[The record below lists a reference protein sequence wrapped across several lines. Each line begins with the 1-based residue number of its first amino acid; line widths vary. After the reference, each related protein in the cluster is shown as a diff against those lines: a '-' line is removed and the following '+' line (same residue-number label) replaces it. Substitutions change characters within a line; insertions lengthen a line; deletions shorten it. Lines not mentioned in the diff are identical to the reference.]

1 MKIIAGDREL
11 TLEEMVALARRDT
24 TLEVS
29 KAAWAR
35 ITDSRAIADEE
46 LERGAIV
53 YGLTVGLGGKVSM
66 PIERDSVPEF
76 EKSVIS
82 ARIIGIGEPLDEAV
96 CRRALGLRIVNIC
109 HGRSA
114 VSPHVVEQ
122 LLAMYNAGVTPIVA
136 SLGSIGSSDLGQC
149 SQLCATVTGV
159 GQVWV
164 DGKQMSAVDGLASI
178 GRKPADLGPKDA
190 LGLFNSGAVTQ
201 SIAVDY
207 LASLRIVLDAATV
220 AAVASCEAYGVN
232 PSPFTREVT
241 VTKAVPGGEKASDA
255 IMSLLEGSWTLEQGA
270 IPQAQHA
277 ISFRTLVPLI
287 AVVEECVER
296 FSDLIEREVNSSTD
310 SPVVLHDSRTVR
322 SSVNFQPLAAAV
334 AGDALAIALTHWSN
348 ASANRTI
355 KMANHSIP
363 DVPRFLAPDEGQSV
377 GFNALMKST
386 VAMATRV
393 RFEANPGS
401 VDFFAVSDGT
411 EDVASQLPLVVEK
424 LGRQVESLRRLV
436 ALEAFTAHQLLS
448 LRQPRRWGRAATRV
462 LDVCGRHVPVIE
474 HDQPLGGFVDALTE
488 CIARGEL
495 H

>member
-1 MKIIAGDREL
+1 
-11 TLEEMVALARRDT
+11 
-24 TLEVS
+24 
-29 KAAWAR
+29 
-35 ITDSRAIADEE
+35 
-46 LERGAIV
+46 
-53 YGLTVGLGGKVSM
+53 
-66 PIERDSVPEF
+66 
-76 EKSVIS
+76 
-82 ARIIGIGEPLDEAV
+82 
-96 CRRALGLRIVNIC
+96 
-109 HGRSA
+109 
-114 VSPHVVEQ
+114 
-122 LLAMYNAGVTPIVA
+122 
-136 SLGSIGSSDLGQC
+136 
-149 SQLCATVTGV
+149 
-159 GQVWV
+159 
-164 DGKQMSAVDGLASI
+164 
-178 GRKPADLGPKDA
+178 
-190 LGLFNSGAVTQ
+190 LFNSGAVTQ

-207 LASLRIVLDAATV
+207 LATLRVVLDAATV

-436 ALEAFTAHQLLS
+436 ALEAFTAHQLVS

>member
-1 MKIIAGDREL
+1 MNIVVGEVEL
-11 TLEEMVALARRDT
+11 TIEQMIALADHDT
-24 TLEVS
+24 TLS
-29 KAAWAR
+29 ISDGAWKR
-35 ITDSRAIADEE
+35 IADSRAIADEE
-46 LERGAIV
+46 LERGTIV
-53 YGLTVGLGGKVSM
+53 YGLTVGLGGKVTM
-66 PIERDSVPEF
+66 RIDRGSVPEF

-82 ARIIGIGEPLDEAV
+82 ARIVGIGEPLTERV
-96 CRRALGLRIVNIC
+96 SRRALGLRIVNIC

-122 LLAMYNAGVTPIVA
+122 LLTMYNGHVSPVVA

-149 SQLCATVTGV
+149 SQLCATVAGV
-159 GQVWV
+159 GEVWV
-164 DGKQMSAVDGLASI
+164 GGKQVSAIDGLASI
-178 GRKPADLGPKDA
+178 GRTPVDLAAKDA

-201 SIAVDY
+201 AVAVEYIASVRTVVS
-207 LASLRIVLDAATV
+207 AAAIV
-220 AAVASCEAYGVN
+220 AVASCDGYGVN
-232 PSPFTREVT
+232 PTPFTPEVT
-241 VTKAVPGGEKASDA
+241 ATKDVVGGDEASRR
-255 IMSLLEGSWTLEQGA
+255 IMELLGGSWTLEDGA
-270 IPQAQHA
+270 ISRAQHP
-277 ISFRTLVPLI
+277 ISFRSLVPLL
-287 AVVEECVER
+287 ALVNDCLDR
-296 FSDLIEREVNSSTD
+296 FIDEIVREVNSSTD
-310 SPVVLHDSRTVR
+310 SPVVLHESRTVR

-348 ASANRTI
+348 AAVNRTI

-377 GFNALMKST
+377 GFNALMKSS

-393 RFEANPGS
+393 RYEANPAS

-424 LGRQVESLRRLV
+424 LSRQCGVLRQLT
-436 ALEAFTAHQLLS
+436 AIEAFTAHQLLS
-448 LRQPRRWGRAATRV
+448 LRHPFRWGRAALRV
-462 LDVCGRHVPVIE
+462 LEVCGRHVPVIE

>member
-1 MKIIAGDREL
+1 MNVIAGDREL
-11 TLEEMVALARRDT
+11 TLEEMVALALPET
-24 TLEVS
+24 TLEIS
-29 KAAWAR
+29 KDAWRRVA
-35 ITDSRAIADEE
+35 DSRAIADEE
-46 LERGAIV
+46 LERGAVV

-82 ARIIGIGEPLDEAV
+82 ARIIGIGDPLEEAV

-122 LLAMYNAGVTPIVA
+122 LLAMYNAGVTPVVA

-149 SQLCATVTGV
+149 SQLCATVAGI
-159 GQVWV
+159 GEVWHH
-164 DGKQMSAVDGLASI
+164 GKRVSAIDGLASI
-178 GRKPADLGPKDA
+178 GRKPVELGAKDA
-190 LGLFNSGAVTQ
+190 LGLFSSGAVTQ
-201 SIAVDY
+201 AVAIDY
-207 LASLRIVLDAATV
+207 LASLRVVLDAATMS
-220 AAVASCEAYGVN
+220 AVASCEGYGVN

-241 VTKAVPGGEKASDA
+241 DTKSVPGGEAASDVV
-255 IMSLLEGSWTLEQGA
+255 MSLLDGSWTLEEGA
-270 IPQAQHA
+270 IAQAQHA
-277 ISFRTLVPLI
+277 ISFRTLVPLV
-287 AVVEECVER
+287 AVVEDCVAR
-296 FSDLIEREVNSSTD
+296 FTDAIEREVNSSTD
-310 SPVVLHDSRTVR
+310 NPVVLHESRTVR

-334 AGDALAIALTHWSN
+334 AGDALSIALTHWSN

-363 DVPRFLAPDEGQSV
+363 GVPRFLAPDEGQSV

-393 RFEANPGS
+393 RFEASPGS
-401 VDFFAVSDGT
+401 LDFFAVSDGT

-436 ALEAFTAHQLLS
+436 ALEAFTAHQLIS
-448 LRQPRRWGRAATRV
+448 LRQPRRWGRAASR
-462 LDVCGRHVPVIE
+462 LLEVCGRHVPVIE
-474 HDQPLGGFVDALTE
+474 HDQPLGGFVDALTT